1 MGSFYDQELYDPN
14 RVWLAQD
21 HIVSENLKPEPRIHA
36 LSSIKWR
43 QGI

>member
-1 MGSFYDQELYDPN
+1 MGEENKASDIKS
-14 RVWLAQD
+14 LAQD